1 MVEIRFDALIDV
13 DNYFLPNLNTLRRCR
28 CEMPVLTHTLSGP
41 CYLPLSV
48 TARLSSPHL
57 TYAAH
62 SRTGNP
68 AINSSYLPEPVAT
81 SYLHIFYR
89 LPCVAPLSTPRNA
102 PIEQSSEQWWSPWPL
117 FNDGELI
124 SWWQGGSKA
133 PKHQPQRGGR
143 WFNYQDATNLDPWS
157 LSRRYWVLLSTGLR
171 IVWSCDSQPNGISR
185 ACWQI
190 LYLHVGSQC
199 HHRA

>member
-28 CEMPVLTHTLSGP
+28 CEMPVLTHTLTTHILLRLYLLSGP
-41 CYLPLSV
+41 CYLPLPLSM

-102 PIEQSSEQWWSPWPL
+102 PIEQSSEQ
-117 FNDGELI
+117 
-124 SWWQGGSKA
+124 
-133 PKHQPQRGGR
+133 
-143 WFNYQDATNLDPWS
+143 
-157 LSRRYWVLLSTGLR
+157 
-171 IVWSCDSQPNGISR
+171 
-185 ACWQI
+185 
-190 LYLHVGSQC
+190 
-199 HHRA
+199 

>member
-62 SRTGNP
+62 SRTGAP

-89 LPCVAPLSTPRNA
+89 LPCCPSVYSAKRTDRA
-102 PIEQSSEQWWSPWPL
+102 IIRTMM
-117 FNDGELI
+117 I
-124 SWWQGGSKA
+124 SL
-133 PKHQPQRGGR
+133 
-143 WFNYQDATNLDPWS
+143 TL
-157 LSRRYWVLLSTGLR
+157 V
-171 IVWSCDSQPNGISR
+171 
-185 ACWQI
+185 
-190 LYLHVGSQC
+190 
-199 HHRA
+199 